1 MKKHRHKLH
10 RVITS
15 LFTLALCGVMALEGP
30 GFTVFAQELPGSVGQ
45 ELNAPPPSSGTE
57 SISSQVPGL
66 GQGLPEEE
74 PFEGD
79 LQDSQTQEE
88 TFSEGDDQTS
98 EEPSQPE
105 VNPDSEE
112 TPDNEGPS
120 DEEDPSDPENPEEP
134 EEPEEP
140 EPARYTITF
149 QMGSFGTTTFEV
161 EEGQLPTQVPSIPDL
176 PAATTLGWFDKD
188 GNPVDPATITVTGDV
203 TYTARWSREVGD
215 LLNTEEHVAYMSGYN
230 TGLFLPNKS
239 VTRAEAVTM
248 FYKLLLSSDWEK
260 KSFPDVPSNQWYA
273 EAVETLAGLGV
284 VSGYED
290 GTFGPNKNITR
301 AEFVTIAMAF
311 STLETG
317 KSTFSDVADTSWA
330 APYIYSAS
338 KQGWI
343 SGYTDG
349 TFGPNKNITRAEAV
363 SIINKMLNRTADAG
377 VEELTDVKNY
387 YDLFPT
393 HWAYEAIVEASTP
406 HTYHMEATGTEEGEE
421 ANSVE
426 VWDSYEKDTS
436 TVESHWVRE
445 NNNLYYVDGSTRK
458 VVRGKTTIDGVTY
471 IFDSS
476 TGAAYNGFHMDGQW
490 RRYYKNGTLIN
501 DISGLGVVSGPYYI
515 KVYKPANYLIIYA
528 KDPSTGKYN
537 TPVRAMLVSCGQ
549 TTPTGTYYTPAR
561 YRWLKMVGDTWA
573 QWCTQIQGNYL
584 FHSVPNWTRDN
595 FDLEVGE
602 FNQLGTTRSL
612 GCIRLCCRDAKW
624 IYDNCQLGTQVFIS
638 AIETSGPLAKPTG
651 IKLPSWHTWDPTDP
665 TAYYACQQRG
675 CH

>member
-15 LFTLALCGVMALEGP
+15 LFTLALCGVLALEGP
-30 GFTVFAQELPGSVGQ
+30 GFTVFAQELPGSMGQ
-45 ELNAPPPSSGTE
+45 ELNAPRPGSETE
-57 SISSQVPGL
+57 SVSSQVPGL

-79 LQDSQTQEE
+79 LPENQNQEGS
-88 TFSEGDDQTS
+88 FSEGDTQTT

-105 VNPDSEE
+105 VNPDIDE
-112 TPDNEGPS
+112 TPG
-120 DEEDPSDPENPEEP
+120 EEDPSQPEEP

-140 EPARYTITF
+140 QPARYTITY
-149 QMGSFGTTTFEV
+149 QMGSFGTITLEM
-161 EEGQLPTQVPSIPDL
+161 EEGQLPSLVPSIPDL
-176 PAATTLGWFDKD
+176 PAAVTLGWFDKD
-188 GNPVDPATITVTGDV
+188 GNSVDPATTPVTGDV

-248 FYKLLLSSDWEK
+248 FYKLLLTTDWEK
-260 KSFPDVPSNQWYA
+260 KSFPDVPADQWYA
-273 EAVETLAGLGV
+273 EAVETMAGLGV
-284 VSGYED
+284 VSGYEN
-290 GTFGPNKNITR
+290 GTFGPNKKITR

-311 STLETG
+311 STLENG
-317 KSTFSDVADTSWA
+317 KSTFSDVPDSFWA

-338 KQGWI
+338 QQGWV
-343 SGYTDG
+343 SGYEDG

-363 SIINKMLNRTADAG
+363 SIINKMLGRTADPN
-377 VEELTDVKNY
+377 VKELTDVKNY

-393 HWAYEAIVEASTP
+393 HWAYAAIVEASTP
-406 HTYHMEATGTEEGEE
+406 HTYHMEGGEEGQEGEGQEDGEE
-421 ANSVE
+421 VTNAVE
-426 VWDSYEKDTS
+426 VWDTYEKDTT
-436 TVESHWVRE
+436 TVESHWIRDGG
-445 NNNLYYVDGSTRK
+445 NLYYVDGSTRK
-458 VVRGKTTIDGVTY
+458 VVRGKTTINGVTY

-476 TGAAYNGFHMDGQW
+476 TGAAYNGFYMDGQW
-490 RRYYKNGTLIN
+490 RRYYKDGSLVN

-528 KDPSTGKYN
+528 KDPATGKYN
-537 TPVRAMLVSCGQ
+537 TPVRSMLVCCGVS
-549 TTPTGTYYTPAR
+549 TPTGTYYTPAR

-584 FHSVPNWTRDN
+584 FHSVPNWTHNN

-602 FNQLGTTRSL
+602 YNLLGSTRSL
-612 GCIRLCCRDAKW
+612 GCIRLNCEDAKW

-651 IKLPSWHTWDPTDP
+651 IQLPSWHTWDPTDP
-665 TAYYACQQRG
+665 TAYYACQKRG

>member
-1 MKKHRHKLH
+1 MKKHRKLY
-10 RVITS
+10 RAVLS
-15 LFTLALCGVMALEGP
+15 AFTLTLCCVLALESP
-30 GFTVFAQELPGSVGQ
+30 GFTVFAQELPPARAQ
-45 ELNAPPPSSGTE
+45 QLNDTQTPTL
-57 SISSQVPGL
+57 QVPAL
-66 GQGLPEEE
+66 GQGLPQEE

-79 LQDSQTQEE
+79 LPEDQTSQE
-88 TFSEGDDQTS
+88 TFSEGDTQ
-98 EEPSQPE
+98 QP
-105 VNPDSEE
+105 E
-112 TPDNEGPS
+112 TPDDAETS
-120 DEEDPSDPENPEEP
+120 DDAENPDDTENPEEP

-140 EPARYTITF
+140 QPTLFTVTF
-149 QMGSFGTTTFEV
+149 QRGSFGSTTLEV
-161 EEGQLPTQVPSIPDL
+161 EEGQLPQQVPDIPDL
-176 PAATTLGWFDKD
+176 PAATVLGWFDKE
-188 GNPVDPATITVTGDV
+188 GNQVDPAQITVTENT
-203 TYTARWSREVGD
+203 TYTARWSREVGN
-215 LLNTEEHVAYMSGYN
+215 LLNTQEHVAYMSGYN

-248 FYKLLLSSDWEK
+248 FYKLLLSTDWEK
-260 KSFPDVPSNQWYA
+260 KSFPDVPANQWYA
-273 EAVETLAGLGV
+273 QAVETLAGLGI

-290 GTFGPNKNITR
+290 GTFGPNRNITR

-317 KSTFSDVADTSWA
+317 KSPFIDVKDTSWA
-330 APYIYSAS
+330 APYIVSAA

-349 TFGPNKNITRAEAV
+349 TFGPDKNISRAEAV
-363 SIINKMLNRTADAG
+363 SIINKMLGRSADG
-377 VEELTDVKNY
+377 QVKTFSDVKNY

-393 HWAYEAIVEASTP
+393 HWAYAAIVEASTP
-406 HTYHMEATGTEEGEE
+406 HTYHTEEN
-421 ANSVE
+421 AE

-445 NNNLYYVDGSTRK
+445 NNSLYYVDGSTRK
-458 VVRGKTTIDGVTY
+458 VVRGKTTISGVSY
-471 IFDSS
+471 LFDSS

-490 RRYYKNGTLIN
+490 RRYYKNGALVN
-501 DISGLGVVSGPYYI
+501 DISGLGVVGGPYYI
-515 KVYKPANYLIIYA
+515 KVYKPGNYLIVFS

-537 TPVRAMLVSCGQ
+537 TPVRAMLVSCGNA
-549 TTPTGTYYTPAR
+549 TPTGTYYTPAR

-584 FHSVPNWTRDN
+584 FHSVPNWTYNN
-595 FDLEVGE
+595 FDLEVDE
-602 FNQLGTTRSL
+602 FNHLGETRSM

-638 AIETSGPLAKPTG
+638 AIESSGPLAKPAG

-665 TAYYACQQRG
+665 TAYYACQKRG